1 MLLSTFVR
9 DTSPH
14 GLGVA
19 SSCNVRWVN
28 QSQAVGSCMLI
39 AGYWARNWEQKRLSS
54 LRYEEGAAMFDAY
67 QVVGDGSTAGFPA
80 KGGVEL

>member
-1 MLLSTFVR
+1 MLMLLSTFVR

-14 GLGVA
+14 GLGT
-19 SSCNVRWVN
+19 R
-28 QSQAVGSCMLI
+28 
-39 AGYWARNWEQKRLSS
+39 KRLSS